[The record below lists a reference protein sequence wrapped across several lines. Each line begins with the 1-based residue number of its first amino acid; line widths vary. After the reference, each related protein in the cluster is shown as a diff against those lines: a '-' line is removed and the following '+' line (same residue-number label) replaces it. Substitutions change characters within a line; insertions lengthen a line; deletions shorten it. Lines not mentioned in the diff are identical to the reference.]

1 MTRWTPPPHQPN
13 LFKTKPPHELGSHQ
27 RAMALKLLKMLLKEA
42 ISATDAEAESI
53 DGREAGDDQ

>member
-1 MTRWTPPPHQPN
+1 
-13 LFKTKPPHELGSHQ
+13 
-27 RAMALKLLKMLLKEA
+27 MALKLLKMLLKEA